1 MAVPQRPFF
10 PQPPARTRGGGSVLA
25 VGRRV
30 LVSCPGGATG
40 RATLTDAK
48 GTTPLATL
56 PHGAEVEIL
65 GWQPRGASGTRYS
78 IRSSESGVEGWVGG
92 DSLRAPAPP
101 PPSDTI
107 VSAASLVEGARP
119 PKASAATTAPRRSGE
134 RAPTKAAR
142 RPR

>member
-56 PHGAEVEIL
+56 PHGTEVEIL
-65 GWQPRGASGTRYS
+65 GWQPRGANGTRYS

-92 DSLRAPAPP
+92 ESLRAPAPP
-101 PPSDTI
+101 PPSETI
-107 VSAASLVEGARP
+107 VSAASPADGARP
-119 PKASAATTAPRRSGE
+119 PKASSATAAPRRSGE

>member
-10 PQPPARTRGGGSVLA
+10 PQPPPRTRGGGSILA

-30 LVSCPGGATG
+30 LVSCPSGAAG

-65 GWQPRGASGTRYS
+65 GWQPRGAGGTRYS
-78 IRSSESGVEGWVGG
+78 IRASESGVEGWVLGE
-92 DSLRAPAPP
+92 SLRAPAPP
-101 PPSDTI
+101 PPSETTG
-107 VSAASLVEGARP
+107 LVEASRP
-119 PKASAATTAPRRSGE
+119 PKASSPAAAPRRSGE
-134 RAPTKAAR
+134 RGPTKA
-142 RPR
+142 PRTPR

>member
-92 DSLRAPAPP
+92 DGLRAPAPP
-101 PPSDTI
+101 PSETI

-119 PKASAATTAPRRSGE
+119 PKASTATPRRSGE

>member
-10 PQPPARTRGGGSVLA
+10 PQPPGRSRSAGAVLA

-30 LVSCPGGATG
+30 LVSCPSGATG

-65 GWQPRGASGTRYS
+65 GWQPRGAGGTRYS

-92 DSLRAPAPP
+92 ESLRAPAPP
-101 PPSDTI
+101 PPSETI
-107 VSAASLVEGARP
+107 VSAASPADGARP
-119 PKASAATTAPRRSGE
+119 PKASSATAAPRRSGE

>member
-10 PQPPARTRGGGSVLA
+10 PQPPTRTRGGGSVLA

-30 LVSCPGGATG
+30 LVSCPSGATG

-65 GWQPRGASGTRYS
+65 GWQPRGAGGTRYS
-78 IRSSESGVEGWVGG
+78 IRSSEAGREGWVRGE
-92 DSLRAPAPP
+92 SLRAPAPP
-101 PPSDTI
+101 PPSETRG
-107 VSAASLVEGARP
+107 VGEALRT
-119 PKASAATTAPRRSGE
+119 PKASSPAGAPRRSGE
-134 RAPTKAAR
+134 RGTTK
-142 RPR
+142 

>member
-10 PQPPARTRGGGSVLA
+10 PQPPGRSRSAGAVLA

-30 LVSCPGGATG
+30 LVSCPSGATG

-65 GWQPRGASGTRYS
+65 GWQPRGAGGTRYS
-78 IRSSESGVEGWVGG
+78 IRSNESGVEGWVGG
-92 DSLRAPAPP
+92 ESLRAPAPP
-101 PPSDTI
+101 PPPVT
-107 VSAASLVEGARP
+107 AGLAEASRP
-119 PKASAATTAPRRSGE
+119 PKVSSPAAAARRSGE
-134 RAPTKAAR
+134 RAPAKVPR
-142 RPR
+142 RSR

>member
-30 LVSCPGGATG
+30 LVSCPSGATG

-56 PHGAEVEIL
+56 PHGAEGEIL
-65 GWQPRGASGTRYS
+65 GWPPRGAGGARPS
-78 IRSSESGVEGWVGG
+78 IPSSESGGGGWGG
-92 DSLRAPAPP
+92 GEEPPRAAPP
-101 PPSDTI
+101 PP
-107 VSAASLVEGARP
+107 P
-119 PKASAATTAPRRSGE
+119 PAPR
-134 RAPTKAAR
+134 PAR
-142 RPR
+142 

>member
-10 PQPPARTRGGGSVLA
+10 PQPPGRSRSAGAVLA

-30 LVSCPGGATG
+30 LVSCPSGATG

-65 GWQPRGASGTRYS
+65 GWQPRGAGGTRYS

-92 DSLRAPAPP
+92 ESLRAPAPP
-101 PPSDTI
+101 PAPVT
-107 VSAASLVEGARP
+107 AGLAEASRP
-119 PKASAATTAPRRSGE
+119 PKASSPAAAPPRRSGE
-134 RAPTKAAR
+134 RAPAKAPR
-142 RPR
+142 RSR

>member
-1 MAVPQRPFF
+1 MAVPQRPFS
-10 PQPPARTRGGGSVLA
+10 PQPPGRTRGSGSVLA

-30 LVSCPGGATG
+30 LVSCRGGATG

-101 PPSDTI
+101 PPSETI
-107 VSAASLVEGARP
+107 VSAASLVAGARP
-119 PKASAATTAPRRSGE
+119 PKASTPPPPPLSEHPPSKAPRV
-134 RAPTKAAR
+134 
-142 RPR
+142 

>member
-78 IRSSESGVEGWVGG
+78 IRSSESGIEGWVGG

-101 PPSDTI
+101 PPSET
-107 VSAASLVEGARP
+107 AGLAEASRP
-119 PKASAATTAPRRSGE
+119 PKASSPAATPHRSGE
-134 RAPTKAAR
+134 RAPTKVPR